1 MAYPAEHSW
10 WWFRVVDPNLDTSW
24 VAVDSGTNNVSISP
38 TTMNGA
44 GSWYLY
50 LVNFKN
56 FLSPVG
62 STSLAG
68 LNVEQINKCLSR
80 ADCSLKG
87 FLNNVHKII
96 PCHSFCWFEFQQEL
110 TSFWL
115 EYRVFLHFHQLSV
128 LIECESFELCLLCE
142 LEIYWNYRWRVQRQK
157 LKCLDSGFQ
166 KLINVS

>member
-1 MAYPAEHSW
+1 MQCSPRNSFGWKLYLGSIEIMVYPAEHGW
-10 WWFRVVDPNLDTSW
+10 WWFRVVDPDLDTSW
-24 VAVDSGTNNVSISP
+24 VAVDSGTNSVSISP
-38 TTMNGA
+38 KTMNGA

-87 FLNNVHKII
+87 V
-96 PCHSFCWFEFQQEL
+96 
-110 TSFWL
+110 
-115 EYRVFLHFHQLSV
+115 R
-128 LIECESFELCLLCE
+128 
-142 LEIYWNYRWRVQRQK
+142 QR
-157 LKCLDSGFQ
+157 
-166 KLINVS
+166 